1 MRMKFCMKK
10 LTVFLL
16 ALAASVSFAHAQLAE
31 VMSQLQPDQVAQ
43 LPTDPYV
50 RTGKVNGLTYYVRSN
65 NFVPD
70 RAEFYIVQNVGS
82 ILEKPEQRGLAHFLE
97 HMAFNGTK
105 HFPGKSLINYLE
117 TIGVKFGANLNA
129 YTSVDKTV
137 YYFTGVPVERA
148 SVADSCLL
156 ILRDWSDGILL
167 ENSEIDKERGV
178 IEEEWRTRDN
188 HNMRMYEQ
196 ILPEIYAGSKYSDC
210 MPIGNIDVVRNF
222 NPDVLRAYY
231 KEWYRPDLQAVIV
244 VGDVDAEYVEDK
256 IKEIFADCRV
266 PENASERI
274 WYPVPDNKEPIIV
287 STRDKE
293 NTSAGA
299 MICFK
304 HDVFPREYKNSA
316 LYYIQSFEEAA
327 ICQMLNNRFEE
338 IAQKPESPF
347 SFVSVDDCEFF
358 LSATKRA
365 FEYYS
370 GCSDKN
376 LRSTLVRMFVE
387 NERMTRYGF
396 TMGEYERAK
405 AEIIKGVEKAYNERN
420 KTPNSSYSQE
430 YIANFTEG
438 DPFPGIIIEYP
449 LYKQIAESV
458 TLEQI
463 NMLAKHPLDGGN
475 VVIWLRGTEKERV
488 EFPSKS
494 EILSIMD
501 SVRTAEIEP
510 YVDDMLNVPLVGDL
524 EPGYIVKEKMSR
536 DSVYTFTLSNEVTV
550 EVKPTKLKDDE
561 VLMKAISMGGMSRF
575 YSEGDNVNTLK
586 LINDMASVGGLGK
599 FSAINLQKALA
610 GKNAGIKIRLGHYSA
625 SLSGTSGEKD
635 LETLMQLIHLGFT
648 SVRYD
653 HEAYLSLMN
662 QYDTYLK
669 AQDANPAIALH
680 DSIISVVYD
689 NNPLM
694 TRLKAEDL
702 QKASYP
708 QGLGILKAVYGNAKD
723 FRFVFTGNIDIEAFK
738 PLMCKYIASLPSE
751 DETKPGKAKDFGIM
765 PVAGSRELSYRKQME
780 NPKTTVN
787 IVATGKIP
795 YNLKNIV
802 AINALDHILD
812 IVYFEN
818 VREEDGGTYGV
829 KSSITPSAI
838 PYPHYTIQ
846 LSFDTDSAK
855 YEKLLPLL
863 FGEIEK
869 IAADGPRAEDL
880 QKTKEYFLKKYT
892 DAQVENSYWLGVKS
906 TQIMTGL
913 DSHTKYKK
921 TVESLNA
928 GKIKSMAKKLLKKLD
943 VKEVVQIGAK

>member
-1 MRMKFCMKK
+1 MKK
-10 LTVFLL
+10 IVVSFL
-16 ALAASVSFAHAQLAE
+16 ALAASLTVANAQVAE
-31 VMSQLQPDQVAQ
+31 VVSQLKPDQVAQ
-43 LPTDPYV
+43 LPTDPNV

-105 HFPGKSLINYLE
+105 HFPGKNLINYLE

-167 ENSEIDKERGV
+167 EEGEIDKERGV

-188 HNMRMYEQ
+188 HMMRMYEQ

-210 MPIGNIDVVRNF
+210 MPIGSMDVVRNF
-222 NPDVLRAYY
+222 KPDVLRAYY

-244 VGDVDAEYVEDK
+244 VGDVDANYVEQK
-256 IKEIFADCRV
+256 IKEVFADCRV
-266 PENASERI
+266 PDNASERI

-287 STRDKE
+287 TTRDKE
-293 NTSAGA
+293 NTTAGA
-299 MICFK
+299 LICFK
-304 HDVFPREYKNSA
+304 HDVFPREYKNTA
-316 LYYIQSFEEAA
+316 LYYMQSFEEAA
-327 ICQMLNNRFEE
+327 ISRMLNNRFEE

-347 SFVSVDDCEFF
+347 SFVSVYDGEFF
-358 LSATKRA
+358 VSATKRA

-370 GCSDKN
+370 GCTDKN
-376 LRSTLVRMFVE
+376 LRKTLVRMLVE

-396 TMGEYERAK
+396 TPGEYRRAK
-405 AEIIKGVEKAYNERN
+405 ADIIKSVEKSYNERN
-420 KTPNSSYSQE
+420 KTPNSSYSHE

-438 DPFPGIIIEYP
+438 DPFPGIDIEFP
-449 LYKQIAESV
+449 LYKQLAESI

-463 NMLAKHPLDGGN
+463 NALAKHPLDGGN
-475 VVIWLRGTEKERV
+475 IVIWLRGTEKERV
-488 EFPSKS
+488 EFPSDS

-501 SVRTAEIEP
+501 SVRSADVEP
-510 YVDDMLNVPLVGDL
+510 YVDTMIDEPLVGDV
-524 EPGYIVKEKMSR
+524 EPGYIVKEKVK
-536 DSVYTFTLSNEVTV
+536 DGVYTFKLSNDVTV
-550 EVKPTKLKDDE
+550 EVKPTTLKDDE
-561 VLMKAISMGGMSRF
+561 VLMKAIAMGGMSRF

-586 LINDMASVGGLGK
+586 LINDMAAVGGMGH
-599 FSAINLQKALA
+599 FSAIDLRKALA
-610 GKNAGIKIRLGHYSA
+610 GKNAGINMDLGHYS
-625 SLSGTSGEKD
+625 SSMSGSSGEKD
-635 LETLMQLIHLGFT
+635 LETLMQLIYLGFT
-648 SVRYD
+648 SLRYD

-662 QYDTYLK
+662 QYDTYLR

-680 DSIISVVYD
+680 DSIIRVVYD
-689 NNPLM
+689 NNPLK
-694 TRLKAEDL
+694 TRLRAEDL
-702 QKASYP
+702 KKASYP

-723 FRFVFTGNIDIEAFK
+723 FKFVFTGNIDIEAFK

-765 PVAGSRELSYRKQME
+765 PVKGDRQLAYRKQME

-787 IVATGKIP
+787 IVSTGKIK
-795 YNLKNIV
+795 YNLKNLV
-802 AINALDHILD
+802 AIKALDHILD

-829 KSSITPSAI
+829 RSSISPSAI

-846 LSFDTDSAK
+846 LSFDTDSTK
-855 YEKLLPLL
+855 YEKLVPLL

-869 IAADGPRAEDL
+869 IASDGPRAEDL
-880 QKTKEYFLKKYT
+880 QKAKEYLIKAYT
-892 DAQVENSYWLGVKS
+892 DAQVENSYWLGVKT

-921 TVESLNA
+921 RVEKLSA
-928 GKIKSMAKKLLKKLD
+928 GKIKSIAKKLLKKLD
-943 VKEVVQIGAK
+943 TKEVVQVGCK

>member
-1 MRMKFCMKK
+1 MKK
-10 LTVFLL
+10 IVVSFL
-16 ALAASVSFAHAQLAE
+16 AFAASLTCVHAQLAE
-31 VMSQLQPDQVAQ
+31 VISQLQPDQVAQ

-137 YYFTGVPVERA
+137 YYFIGVPVERA

-196 ILPEIYAGSKYSDC
+196 IMPEIYAGSKYSDC
-210 MPIGNIDVVRNF
+210 MPIGNIDVIRNF
-222 NPDVLRAYY
+222 KPEALRSYY
-231 KEWYRPDLQAVIV
+231 KEWYRPDLQGIIV
-244 VGDVDAEYVEDK
+244 VGDVDAAYVEKK
-256 IKEIFADCRV
+256 IKEIFADCHV

-304 HDVFPREYKNSA
+304 HDVFPREYKNTPM
-316 LYYIQSFEEAA
+316 YYIQSFEEAA
-327 ICQMLNNRFEE
+327 ICKMLSNRFEE

-405 AEIIKGVEKAYNERN
+405 ADIIKSVEKAYNERN

-438 DPFPGIIIEYP
+438 DPFPGIAIEYP
-449 LYKQIAESV
+449 L
-458 TLEQI
+458 
-463 NMLAKHPLDGGN
+463 
-475 VVIWLRGTEKERV
+475 WLRGTEKERV

-494 EILSIMD
+494 DILSIMD

-550 EVKPTKLKDDE
+550 EVKPTRLKDDE
-561 VLMKAISMGGMSRF
+561 VLMKAIAMGGMSRF

-610 GKNAGIKIRLGHYSA
+610 GKNAGIKIKLGHYSA

-635 LETLMQLIHLGFT
+635 LETLMQLIYLGFT
-648 SVRYD
+648 SLRYD

-765 PVAGSRELSYRKQME
+765 PVKGNRELTYRRQME
-780 NPKTTVN
+780 NPKTTVS
-787 IVATGKIP
+787 ITATGKIP
-795 YNLKNIV
+795 YNLNNIV

-829 KSSITPSAI
+829 KSSISPSAI
-838 PYPHYTIQ
+838 PYAHYTIQ

-880 QKTKEYFLKKYT
+880 QKAKEYLLKKYT
-892 DAQVENSYWLGVKS
+892 DAQVENSYWLGVK
-906 TQIMTGL
+906 TTKIMTGL

-921 TVESLNA
+921 TVEKLNA
-928 GKIKSMAKKLLKKLD
+928 GKIKSIAKKLLKNLD
-943 VKEVVQIGAK
+943 TKEVIQIGVK

>member
-1 MRMKFCMKK
+1 MNKLFLTIVT
-10 LTVFLL
+10 LTV
-16 ALAASVSFAHAQLAE
+16 SVTFAHAQVAE
-31 VMSQLQPDQVAQ
+31 VIKQLQPDQVAQ
-43 LPTDPYV
+43 LPTDPNV
-50 RTGKVNGLTYYVRSN
+50 KTGKVNGLTYYVRSN

-97 HMAFNGTK
+97 HMAFNGTR
-105 HFPGKSLINYLE
+105 HFPDKQLINYLE
-117 TIGVKFGANLNA
+117 KIGVKFGANLNA

-137 YYFTGVPVERA
+137 YYFTGVPVERP

-167 ENSEIDKERGV
+167 KDDEIDKERGV

-188 HNMRMYEQ
+188 HLMRMYEQ

-210 MPIGNIDVVRNF
+210 MPIGSMDVVRNF

-244 VGDVDAEYVEDK
+244 VGDVDATYVENK

-266 PENASERI
+266 PDGASERI
-274 WYPVPDNKEPIIV
+274 WYPVPDNKEPQIV
-287 STRDKE
+287 FTRDKE

-299 MICFK
+299 VICFK
-304 HDVFPREYKNSA
+304 HDVFPREYKNTA
-316 LYYIQSFEEAA
+316 LYYVQSFEESA

-338 IAQKPESPF
+338 IALKPESPF

-370 GCSDKN
+370 GCTDAN
-376 LRSTLVRMFVE
+376 LRKTIVRMLVE

-396 TMGEYERAK
+396 TQGEYNRAK
-405 AEIIKGVEKAYNERN
+405 AEIIKSVEKAYNERA
-420 KTPNSSYSQE
+420 KTPNSTYSQE

-438 DPFPGIIIEYP
+438 DPFPGIDIEYP
-449 LYKQIAESV
+449 LYKQLAESV

-463 NMLAKHPLDGGN
+463 NALAKHPLDGGN
-475 VVIWLRGTEKERV
+475 IVIWLRGTEKDRV
-488 EFPSKS
+488 EFPSES

-501 SVRTAEIEP
+501 SVSKADVEP
-510 YVDDMLNVPLVGDL
+510 YVDTMIDEPLVGDV
-524 EPGYIVKEKMSR
+524 EPGYIIKEKEK
-536 DSVYTFTLSNEVTV
+536 DGVYTFTLSNNVVV
-550 EVKPTKLKDDE
+550 EVKPTTLKSDE
-561 VLMKAISMGGMSRF
+561 VLMRAISMGGMSRF

-586 LINDMASVGGLGK
+586 LINDMASVGGMGQ
-599 FSAINLQKALA
+599 FSVIDLQKALA
-610 GKNAGIKIRLGHYSA
+610 GRNASIKINLGHYSA
-625 SLSGTSGEKD
+625 SLTGASGEKD
-635 LETLMQLIHLGFT
+635 IETLMQLIYLGFT
-648 SVRYD
+648 SLRYD

-662 QYDTYLK
+662 QYETYLK
-669 AQDANPAIALH
+669 TQDVNPAIALH

-689 NNPLM
+689 NNPLR

-708 QGLGILKAVYGNAKD
+708 QGLGILKGVYGNAKD
-723 FRFVFTGNIDIEAFK
+723 FRFVFTGNIDMDVFK
-738 PLMCKYIASLPSE
+738 PLMCKYIASLPWE
-751 DETKPGKAKDFGIM
+751 DETKPGKAVDFGIM
-765 PVAGSRELSYRKQME
+765 PVKGDRKLAYRKQME

-787 IVATGKIP
+787 IMATGKVP

-802 AINALDHILD
+802 AMKALDHIMD

-829 KSSITPSAI
+829 KSSFTPSAI
-838 PYPHYTIQ
+838 PYPYYTIQ
-846 LSFDTDSAK
+846 LSFDTDSSK
-855 YEKLLPLL
+855 YENLVPLL

-869 IAADGPRAEDL
+869 IAENGPRAEDL
-880 QKTKEYFLKKYT
+880 QKAKEYLLKKHA
-892 DAQVENSYWLGVKS
+892 DAQVDNSYWLGVKT

-913 DSHTKYKK
+913 DTHTKYKK
-921 TVESLNA
+921 MVEKLTA
-928 GKIKSMAKKLLKKLD
+928 GQIKSMAKKLLKKLD
-943 VKEVVQIGAK
+943 VKEVIQVGTK